1 MEQVKHPQSKSPI
14 NHVAGL
20 WGFYSLLLTR
30 LLSHSVKIG
39 HIPIYIGIKF
49 NFVLCE
55 LDVRWILSSH
65 NDLPWWTIRTR
76 LFFTIPFIFV
86 NPIGSLLSLEILIGR
101 PITRF
106 PSMKKVSPSTAIP
119 IDEETMSSSWPIGLI
134 ESQSV
139 AHLSVGLR
147 AEGLP
152 VMTLITKLNIFI

>member
-1 MEQVKHPQSKSPI
+1 MPWWRWRRTWRVRSKAMERGGWYRCLWPITNFNTRLQSKSPI
-14 NHVAGL
+14 NPVAGL

-55 LDVRWILSSH
+55 LDVRRILSSH

-76 LFFTIPFIFV
+76 LFFTLPFIFV
-86 NPIGSLLSLEILIGR
+86 NLIGSLLSLEILIDR
-101 PITRF
+101 PVTRF

-119 IDEETMSSSWPIGLI
+119 IDEETMSSS
-134 ESQSV
+134 
-139 AHLSVGLR
+139 
-147 AEGLP
+147 
-152 VMTLITKLNIFI
+152 